1 MNDEFKIRIPSR
13 PSPPFQNSKIHHPL
27 FQMPTPYLNREL
39 SWLEFNQRVLNEAL
53 RDELPLLERIKFLAI
68 TASNLD
74 EFFQVRIGGL
84 MAMRRSGMKKPDAS
98 GLTPTRNLAALR
110 ERILR
115 MTTDQYILFKETLVP
130 ALGKAGIR
138 LLAPADL
145 TIDQSTLLAA
155 TFEDQVFPLLTPLAV
170 DPGEA
175 PPVVPALNLIVA
187 CRLLDSETKLT
198 RHALIPIPEALGRRV
213 PVSDEGSPHAFLL
226 IEDLVA
232 SHAARLF
239 PGETVAATTTFRV
252 TRNGDIAVQEDD
264 TIDLAD
270 EMEDVLTARRFAD
283 TVRLEL
289 RADAPRDLARMIRD
303 VTAAGSQETY
313 LLDGQPGLASFM
325 ELAFLPDFEHLRD
338 EDWAGQTSPA
348 ITPGAS
354 MFETIGLG
362 DFLLHH
368 PYESFEPVLRL
379 IEEAA
384 VDSDVVAIKQ
394 VLYRTAK
401 KSRIIDA
408 LIKAAENGKHVTVL
422 IELKARFDEA
432 RNLDRADELQRAGV
446 QIVYGVKGLKTHAK
460 ICMIIRRESGHL
472 RRYVH
477 LGTGNYNETTSRL
490 YTDISY
496 LTCKQEYG
504 NDASLFFNAVS
515 GRSKLLRFQR
525 LVPAPT
531 VMKSIVLDLI
541 TGEAERAKQGL
552 PARITAKVN
561 SLQDPDIIEA
571 LYKASR
577 AGVEIKLNVR
587 GICCL
592 KPGDA
597 KYSKNIEVVSVID
610 RFLEHARL
618 FHFLQGGDS
627 KVYLS
632 SADWM
637 TRNLEK
643 RVELMIPI
651 EEPVLKRRLI
661 RILDAFF
668 QDNTQA
674 SLLLPDGTSRRI
686 TRAKGRKPFRAQEY
700 FHQQAKKAAKARE
713 HERAMT
719 FEPHV
724 PAV

>member
-1 MNDEFKIRIPSR
+1 MPA
-13 PSPPFQNSKIHHPL
+13 PF
-27 FQMPTPYLNREL
+27 LNREL
-39 SWLEFNQRVLNEAL
+39 SWVEFNQRVLNEAL
-53 RDELPLLERIKFLAI
+53 RDELPLLERVKFLAI

-84 MAMRRSGMKKPDAS
+84 MAMRRGGVKKPDSS
-98 GLTPTRNLAALR
+98 GLTPTRNLAVLR

-115 MTTDQYILFKETLVP
+115 MKQDQYALFSETLVP
-130 ALGKAGIR
+130 ALRKAGIH
-138 LLAPADL
+138 LLSCKEVGVDAAAQL
-145 TIDQSTLLAA
+145 SA
-155 TFEDQVFPLLTPLAV
+155 TFDDLVYPLLTPLAV
-170 DPGEA
+170 EPGET
-175 PPVVPALNLIVA
+175 PPAVPALQLVVA
-187 CRLLDSETKLT
+187 CRLLDPETRAT
-198 RHALIPIPEALGRRV
+198 RHTLIPIPETLARRV
-213 PVSDEGSPHAFLL
+213 PVTGAAGTSTFIL

-239 PGETVAATTTFRV
+239 PGESVTATTTFRV

-264 TIDLAD
+264 TMDLAD

-289 RADAPRDLARMIRD
+289 RADAPRDLARVIREA
-303 VTAAGSQETY
+303 TSAGPQEIY
-313 LLDGQPGLASFM
+313 QVAGPPGLASLM
-325 ELAFLPDFEHLRD
+325 EIAFLPDHERLRN
-338 EDWAGQTSPA
+338 EEWPGQNSPA
-348 ITPGAS
+348 IVPGTS
-354 MFETIGLG
+354 MFETISSG
-362 DFLLHH
+362 DLLLHH

-379 IEEAA
+379 LEEAA
-384 VDSDVVAIKQ
+384 ADPDVVAIKQ
-394 VLYRTAK
+394 VLYRTAR

-408 LIKAAENGKHVTVL
+408 LITAAENGKHVTVL
-422 IELKARFDEA
+422 VELKARFDEA
-432 RNLDRADELQRAGV
+432 RNLDRADELQRAGA

-496 LTCKQEYG
+496 LTCKTDYG

-531 VMKSIVLDLI
+531 AMKPLLLDLI
-541 TGEAERAKQGL
+541 AGEAERAKQGL
-552 PARITAKVN
+552 AARITAKVN

-597 KYSKNIEVVSVID
+597 KYSKNIEVLSIID
-610 RFLEHARL
+610 RYLEHARI
-618 FHFLQGGDS
+618 FHFHQDGDA
-627 KVYLS
+627 KVYIS

-651 EEPVLKRRLI
+651 EEPALKRRLI

-674 SLLLPDGTSRRI
+674 SLLLPDGSSQRVARV
-686 TRAKGRKPFRAQEY
+686 KGRKVFRAQEH
-700 FHQQAKKAAKARE
+700 FQQQARKAAKARE

-724 PAV
+724 PAD

>member
-1 MNDEFKIRIPSR
+1 M
-13 PSPPFQNSKIHHPL
+13 SP
-27 FQMPTPYLNREL
+27 PYLNREL

-53 RDELPLLERIKFLAI
+53 RNDIPLLERVKFLAI

-84 MAMRRSGMKKPDAS
+84 MAMQRGGVKTADPS
-98 GLTPTRNLAALR
+98 GLTPARNLAALR
-110 ERILR
+110 QRILQ
-115 MTTDQYILFKETLVP
+115 MTADQYALFNEALVP
-130 ALGKAGIR
+130 ALETAGIQHFQPQD
-138 LLAPADL
+138 LA
-145 TIDQSTLLAA
+145 IEQSAQAAA
-155 TFEDQVFPLLTPLAV
+155 TFEDLIYPLLTPLAV
-170 DPGEA
+170 DPGES
-175 PPVVPALNLIVA
+175 PPMVPALQIIVA
-187 CRLLDSETKLT
+187 CRLLDPETQAT
-198 RHALIPIPEALGRRV
+198 RHALIPIPETLGRRV
-213 PVSDEGSPHAFLL
+213 PVSTAPGSHAFLL

-232 SHAARLF
+232 AHAARFF
-239 PGETVAATTTFRV
+239 PGETVAATTAFRV
-252 TRNGDIAVQEDD
+252 TRNGDIAVQEEDA
-264 TIDLAD
+264 IDLAG

-289 RADAPRDLARMIRD
+289 RSDAPRDLARMIQQ
-303 VTAAGSQETY
+303 VTAAGPREIYQA
-313 LLDGQPGLASFM
+313 DGPPGLASFM
-325 ELAFLPDFEHLRD
+325 ELAFLPDFDHLRD
-338 EDWAGQTSPA
+338 ADWPGQNSPA
-348 ITPGAS
+348 IAPGAS
-354 MFETIGLG
+354 MFETIAAG
-362 DFLLHH
+362 DVLLFH

-379 IEEAA
+379 VEEAA
-384 VDSDVVAIKQ
+384 ADPDVVAIKQ

-408 LIKAAENGKHVTVL
+408 LIKAAENGKHVTALV
-422 IELKARFDEA
+422 ELKARFDEA
-432 RNLDRADELQRAGV
+432 RNLDRADELQRAGA

-460 ICMIIRRESGHL
+460 ICMIVRRESGHL
-472 RRYVH
+472 HRYVH

-496 LTCKQEYG
+496 LTRKPEYG

-531 VMKSIVLDLI
+531 AMKPTLLDLI

-552 PARITAKVN
+552 PARIIAKVN
-561 SLQDPDIIEA
+561 SLQDPDIINA

-592 KPGDA
+592 KPGDP
-597 KYSKNIEVVSVID
+597 KHSKNIEVVSIID

-618 FHFLQGGDS
+618 FYFHQGGDS
-627 KVYLS
+627 EVYIA

-651 EEPVLKRRLI
+651 DERALKRRLV
-661 RILDAFF
+661 RILEAFF

-674 SLLLPDGTSRRI
+674 SRLLPDGTSQRI
-686 TRAKGRKPFRAQEY
+686 VRAKGQKAFRAQEHFY
-700 FHQQAKKAAKARE
+700 QQARKTAKARE

-719 FEPHV
+719 FEPHM
-724 PAV
+724 PAP